1 MDLLSTRHLAGFV
14 CLLVL
19 LSVTRGVDARSVHVK
34 DIEIVGNKKT
44 KTALIL
50 REIDFKEGDSI
61 LISNLT
67 NRLERNEQLLMNT
80 GLFNDVE
87 LNITDWPDQS
97 KDIAISLKVVESW
110 YIFPL
115 PIFNLADRNLNV
127 WWTEHNHSLKRVNYG
142 LRFVYVNF
150 TGNKDN
156 LKLTL
161 QSGYTRKVLLQYD
174 RPYINRRKTIGITG
188 RFFFDH
194 RREFPYNTFEN
205 KRTFFKDDN
214 AITFKSLKTIVSLHY
229 RPRVTTFHEL
239 LMKFER
245 NKVTDQ
251 ILDLNTS
258 YFNGKTDF
266 RFFELS
272 YKFTREKRDS
282 RFYALKGNFWLG
294 QIQKEG
300 LGIFD
305 DYDKFTTSLFYAHYV
320 PIRHNL
326 NLELRAKVQK
336 EWTGNRHP
344 YYGLEALGFG
354 EDYIRG
360 YELYVVDGT
369 DFVLS
374 RNSLRFNLL
383 NRSFDLKKKMPVD
396 NYRILP
402 VQIWLTANLDLGRA
416 TNTLYQS
423 SNSFANRWLVGR
435 GLGLDIILYQKYVF
449 QIEYSFN
456 HLNEKGLFLHVR
468 SDF

>member
-1 MDLLSTRHLAGFV
+1 MGMSFTHLIGRYCFLLFALAATQSAFGNR
-14 CLLVL
+14 VL
-19 LSVTRGVDARSVHVK
+19 VK
-34 DIEIVGNKKT
+34 DINVTGNKKT

-50 REIDFKEGDSI
+50 REIDFKKGDSL

-67 NRLERNEQLLMNT
+67 HRLERNEQLLMNT

-87 LNITDWPDQS
+87 LNITEWPDETR
-97 KDIAISLKVVESW
+97 DIQITLKVVESW

-150 TGNKDN
+150 SGNKDN

-174 RPYINRRKTIGITG
+174 RPYINRRKTIGFTA

-194 RREFPYNTFEN
+194 RREFPYNTLDN
-205 KRTFFKDDN
+205 KRTFFKDDD
-214 AITFKSLKTIVSLHY
+214 AITFKSLKSILSLHY
-229 RPRVTTFHEL
+229 RPRVNTFHEL
-239 LMKFER
+239 LMKFESNR
-245 NKVTDQ
+245 VTDQ
-251 ILDLNTS
+251 ILDLNS
-258 YFNGKTDF
+258 AYFNGKRSF
-266 RFFELS
+266 EFFELS

-294 QIQKEG
+294 EIQKEG
-300 LGIFD
+300 LGIFK
-305 DYDKFTTSLFYAHYV
+305 DYDKLTSSLFYAHYI
-320 PIRHNL
+320 PIRPKI
-326 NLELRAKVQK
+326 NLEVRAKVQK
-336 EWTGNRHP
+336 EWTGNQHP

-369 DFVLS
+369 DFALN

-383 NRSFDLKKKMPVD
+383 NRSFDLKKKMPVK
-396 NYRILP
+396 NYKIMP
-402 VQIWLTANLDLGRA
+402 VQLWLTANVDMGYVKNDLFGA
-416 TNTLYQS
+416 T
-423 SNSFANRWLVGR
+423 NSFANKWLVGK
-435 GLGLDIILYQKYVF
+435 GIGLDLILYQKYVF

-456 HLNEKGLFLHVR
+456 HLNEKGIFLHVR